1 MTTPICPS
9 CQSKAIT
16 VLMPESPEVL
26 SLHCRQCGH
35 EWEVQADRYS
45 TEAIDRLAPLPHW
58 R

>member
-1 MTTPICPS
+1 
-9 CQSKAIT
+9 
-16 VLMPESPEVL
+16 MPESPEVL

-45 TEAIDRLAPLPHW
+45 AEAIDRLAPLPHW